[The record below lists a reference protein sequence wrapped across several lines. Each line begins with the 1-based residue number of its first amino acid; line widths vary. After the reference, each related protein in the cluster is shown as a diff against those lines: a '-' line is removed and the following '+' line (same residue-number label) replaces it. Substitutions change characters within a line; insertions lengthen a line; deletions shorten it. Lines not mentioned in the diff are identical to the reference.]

1 MSSTMNEN
9 NNNNNKESHYN
20 TSLKDYLHSSQ
31 SHPITRHWQS
41 QSVQN
46 FSPKDFILPLFVIDD
61 DYANES
67 IESFPDVYRMGQNI
81 LIEYLTPL
89 VSDLGLSSILLF
101 PCLEQQ
107 YGQQE
112 EKNLD
117 DAFNVEKNPL
127 LKVIP
132 VIKKKFP
139 QLLIITDVCLCAFTD
154 HGHCCIFDQHNGH
167 IDNPKSIE
175 ALAKLSVKYAQVGAD
190 VIAPSDM
197 MDSRIALI
205 RERLTLAGY
214 SHVSIL
220 SYGAKFSSCFYGP
233 FRNAA
238 GSAPKFGDRKKY
250 QLPAGSRG
258 MALRSIDRDI
268 RQGADMIMVKPAMA
282 YLDIVRS
289 IADHYPNYP
298 IAVYQV
304 SGEYSML
311 KHAAQ
316 IDLFDLRQIVMETII
331 GFKRAGASIII
342 TYFTA
347 DILHWIHNN
356 NGCQEF

>member
-1 MSSTMNEN
+1 M
-9 NNNNNKESHYN
+9 NNNKSIIHSN
-20 TSLKDYLHSSQ
+20 LNDYLHSSQ

-41 QSVQN
+41 QMVKN
-46 FSPKDFILPLFVIDD
+46 FSTKDFILPLFVLYDD
-61 DYANES
+61 NGSET
-67 IESFPDVYRMGQNI
+67 IESFPGVKRMGQNV
-81 LIEYLTPL
+81 LLEYLSPL
-89 VSDLGLSSILLF
+89 ILELDLSAILLF
-101 PCLEQQ
+101 PCMKQQ
-107 YGQQE
+107 KQNDDDSV
-112 EKNLD
+112 KNLY
-117 DAFNVEKNPL
+117 DAFDHDKNPL

-132 VIKKKFP
+132 VIKEKFP

-154 HGHCCIFDQHNGH
+154 HGHCCVFDQHSGQ
-167 IDNPKSIE
+167 IDNQKSIE
-175 ALAKLSVKYAQVGAD
+175 ELAKLSVKYAQVGAD

-205 RERLTLAGY
+205 REQLNLAGY

-250 QLPAGSRG
+250 QLPSGSRG

-268 RQGADMIMVKPAMA
+268 RQGADIIMVKPAMA

-311 KHAAQ
+311 KHGAQ
-316 IDLFDLRQIVMETII
+316 IGLFDLKQVVMETII

-347 DILHWIHNN
+347 DILRWIRN
-356 NGCQEF
+356 NGEEF

>member
-1 MSSTMNEN
+1 MYVFVLS
-9 NNNNNKESHYN
+9 
-20 TSLKDYLHSSQ
+20 
-31 SHPITRHWQS
+31 PI
-41 QSVQN
+41 
-46 FSPKDFILPLFVIDD
+46 
-61 DYANES
+61 
-67 IESFPDVYRMGQNI
+67 M
-81 LIEYLTPL
+81 
-89 VSDLGLSSILLF
+89 
-101 PCLEQQ
+101 
-107 YGQQE
+107 
-112 EKNLD
+112 
-117 DAFNVEKNPL
+117 
-127 LKVIP
+127 
-132 VIKKKFP
+132 
-139 QLLIITDVCLCAFTD
+139 VCLCLFFVLIIYLLFF
-154 HGHCCIFDQHNGH
+154 HHLIQFKFNSFIIGHCCIFDQHNGH

-316 IDLFDLRQIVMETII
+316 IGLFDLRQIVMETII

-356 NGCQEF
+356 NGGQEF